1 MKYLELNQG
10 VYIVTQIVYFIHHK
24 QNVFQVKRMLSKN
37 KAVNYSVMED
47 AINDRDTADTLAGR
61 HQCDEDDYG

>member
-1 MKYLELNQG
+1 
-10 VYIVTQIVYFIHHK
+10 
-24 QNVFQVKRMLSKN
+24 MLSKN
-37 KAVNYSVMED
+37 KAVNYSVMDD